1 MATKKTFV
9 STDAPKPVAAH
20 EFASAS
26 DAAYKQAQGVETQR
40 DSLESVARYIRM
52 QHPNYPTEKNEE
64 LDAALAHGYLLKLSE
79 TERGAPREF
88 AHVDGNYIDVT
99 QLANKPKLGTEVLTI
114 AYAVGLSNYD
124 YRMLDNLDK
133 KKIVAE
139 IRDMASTYVSQCKK
153 ALHNKLEEIDNPDSK
168 KGKKRSDNKTI
179 RKHYEDI
186 FDKGEAK
193 IKIAQKLGDPDAD
206 PVRHKAAVAAFWKV
220 MNKQ

>member
-9 STDAPKPVAAH
+9 STDAPKPATLAF
-20 EFASAS
+20 EFASVS
-26 DAAYKQAQGVETQR
+26 DAAYKQAAGFESAT
-40 DSLESVARYIRM
+40 DTLESVARFVRM

-79 TERGAPREF
+79 TKRGMAREF
-88 AHVDGNYIDVT
+88 GYVDGNYIDVT
-99 QLANKPKLGTEVLTI
+99 QLAVKPKLGTEVLTI
-114 AYAVGLSNYD
+114 AYATGLSNYD
-124 YRMLDNLDK
+124 YRKLDNPDK

-139 IRDMASTYVSQCKK
+139 IRDMASTYVSQSK
-153 ALHNKLEEIDNPDSK
+153 ARLHKKLEEIDNPEAK
-168 KGKKRSDNKTI
+168 QKKRSDNKTI

-186 FDKGEAK
+186 FEAGEKK

>member
-20 EFASAS
+20 DYASVT
-26 DAAYKQAQGVETQR
+26 DAAYKQAAGFESASDT
-40 DSLESVARYIRM
+40 LESVARYVRM

-79 TERGAPREF
+79 TPRGLPREF
-88 AHVDGNYIDVT
+88 GYVDGNYIDVT
-99 QLANKPKLGTEVLTI
+99 QLAVKPKLGTEILTV

-124 YRMLDNLDK
+124 YRKLDNLDK

-139 IRDMASTYVSQCKK
+139 IRDMASTYIAQSK
-153 ALHNKLEEIDNPDSK
+153 ARLHKKLEEIDNPDSK

-179 RKHYEDI
+179 RQHYEDI

>member
-20 EFASAS
+20 DFASVT
-26 DAAYKQAQGVETQR
+26 DAAYKQAAGFESAT
-40 DSLESVARYIRM
+40 DTLESVARYVRM

-79 TERGAPREF
+79 TKRGAAREF
-88 AHVDGNYIDVT
+88 GTVDGNYIDVT
-99 QLANKPKLGTEVLTI
+99 QLADKPKLGTEILTI
-114 AYAVGLSNYD
+114 AYATGLSNYD
-124 YRMLDNLDK
+124 YRKLDNLDK

-139 IRDMASTYVSQCKK
+139 IRDMASTYVSQSKTR
-153 ALHNKLEEIDNPDSK
+153 LHKKLEEIDNPGTK
-168 KGKKRSDNKTI
+168 QKKRGDNKTI
-179 RKHYEDI
+179 RQHYEDI
-186 FDKGEAK
+186 FDKGEGK

>member
-124 YRMLDNLDK
+124 YRKLDNLDK

-153 ALHNKLEEIDNPDSK
+153 ALHKKLEELDNPELAK
-168 KGKKRSDNKTI
+168 QKKRADNKTI

-186 FDKGEAK
+186 FEAGEKK

-206 PVRHKAAVAAFWKV
+206 PARHKAAVAAFWKV

>member
-1 MATKKTFV
+1 MGTKKTFV

-20 EFASAS
+20 DFASIS
-26 DAAYKQAQGVETQR
+26 DAAYKQAAGFEAST
-40 DSLESVARYIRM
+40 DTLESVARYVRM

-79 TERGAPREF
+79 TKRGAPREF
-88 AHVDGNYIDVT
+88 GIVDGNYIDVT
-99 QLANKPKLGTEVLTI
+99 QLSVKPKLGTDVLTI
-114 AYAVGLSNYD
+114 AYATGLSNYD
-124 YRMLDNLDK
+124 YRKLENPDK

-139 IRDMASTYVSQCKK
+139 IRDMASTYVSQSKARLHKK
-153 ALHNKLEEIDNPDSK
+153 LQEIDNPEK
-168 KGKKRSDNKTI
+168 AKKRGDNKTI

-186 FDKGEAK
+186 FDLGEKK

>member
-20 EFASAS
+20 DFVSAT

-88 AHVDGNYIDVT
+88 GTVDGNYIDVT
-99 QLANKPKLGTEVLTI
+99 QLAVKPKLGTEVLTI

-153 ALHNKLEEIDNPDSK
+153 ALHKKLQEIDNPEK
-168 KGKKRSDNKTI
+168 ARKRADNKTI
-179 RKHYEDI
+179 RQHYTDV
-186 FDKGEAK
+186 FDLGEK
-193 IKIAQKLGDPDAD
+193 RIKIAQKLGDPDAD